1 MTSLLG
7 GKTWTRYQDEASHVS
22 TSSAVVATTTRGLQ
36 HTLSL
41 LDETEGN
48 GLENVLF

>member
-22 TSSAVVATTTRGLQ
+22 TSSAIVATTTRGLQ
-36 HTLSL
+36 HTL
-41 LDETEGN
+41 LDETGGN